1 MKIAFLGCGSMGEAI
16 MTGLLSSRR
25 DQLTV
30 VATTRTEARASR
42 LRASH
47 GIVAISTAQN
57 PFANIEAAQDASI
70 VVLGTKPYGIASLA
84 RVIAGSLNPN
94 TVVITVAAA
103 TSLDYVQQELP
114 PSQPLVRAMPNT
126 PLRAGRGVVGLTPGK
141 YATAQHVRQASEI
154 FKASGV
160 VIEIPEGLQ
169 DAVSAISGSGPAYV
183 FYLAEA
189 MASAARKLGIDP
201 ETASVLARNTVI
213 GAGTLLEQS
222 QSSPEDLRRA
232 VSSPNGTTER
242 AIATFETYNFAEIIS
257 KGATAATVR
266 AAEMAQEI
274 RAETGAQPHP

>member
-25 DQLTV
+25 DQWTV
-30 VATTRTEARASR
+30 VATTRTEARASQ
-42 LRASH
+42 LRATH
-47 GIVAISTAQN
+47 GIAATSTAQN

-70 VVLGTKPYGIASLA
+70 VVLGTKPYGIASLV
-84 RVIAGSLNPN
+84 RVVAGSLSPN

-126 PLRAGRGVVGLTPGK
+126 PLKVGRGVVGLTGGE
-141 YATAQHVRQASEI
+141 YATAEHIRQAAEI
-154 FKASGV
+154 FEASGV
-160 VIEIPEGLQ
+160 VIEVPEALQ

-189 MASAARKLGIDP
+189 MASAARNLGIDP
-201 ETASVLARNTVI
+201 ETAAVLARHTVI

-222 QSSPEDLRRA
+222 ESSPEALRRA

-242 AIATFETYNFAEIIS
+242 AIATFETHKFAEIIS

-274 RAETGAQPHP
+274 RAEN